1 MGGPQIYSPPGS
13 RKFRMEEER
22 NEGGGLMGETGSQ
35 RSQVQLLEV
44 VGGFACRI
52 SLTELLFYI
61 KLMCHPP
68 EKIFTDP
75 TCTGWRLEASCKHPQ
90 APLLPSSSAVVLMV
104 MSLSAR
110 HSFSGTG
117 TFWVIS
123 TGSACGPLE
132 GTPWTLVRRVC

>member
-52 SLTELLFYI
+52 SLL
-61 KLMCHPP
+61 
-68 EKIFTDP
+68 
-75 TCTGWRLEASCKHPQ
+75 SC
-90 APLLPSSSAVVLMV
+90 SS
-104 MSLSAR
+104 
-110 HSFSGTG
+110 
-117 TFWVIS
+117 IS
-123 TGSACGPLE
+123 S
-132 GTPWTLVRRVC
+132 